1 MSVRTYA
8 CICVLN
14 LTSVC
19 VTAHF
24 FFHIDPSI
32 PWAKQPSFKKMEKP
46 STEKDDRHPSSLPIS
61 SPIPGTSATPATYR
75 DTSHPP
81 QKVATYWPNF
91 AKQKPPASGVRISA
105 AISVSFRWK
114 MSPLPVGSSTSG
126 TARRKR
132 TCQFSMRMLRAS
144 SLLLAPCCLA
154 IGCLET
160 PDRLV
165 DLGWAWRAAPMV

>member
-1 MSVRTYA
+1 
-8 CICVLN
+8 
-14 LTSVC
+14 
-19 VTAHF
+19 
-24 FFHIDPSI
+24 
-32 PWAKQPSFKKMEKP
+32 MEKP

-91 AKQKPPASGVRISA
+91 AKQKPPASGVRLSV

-126 TARRKR
+126 TERRKR
-132 TCQFSMRMLRAS
+132 TCRFSMRMLRAS

-165 DLGWAWRAAPMV
+165 DPGWAWRAAPMV